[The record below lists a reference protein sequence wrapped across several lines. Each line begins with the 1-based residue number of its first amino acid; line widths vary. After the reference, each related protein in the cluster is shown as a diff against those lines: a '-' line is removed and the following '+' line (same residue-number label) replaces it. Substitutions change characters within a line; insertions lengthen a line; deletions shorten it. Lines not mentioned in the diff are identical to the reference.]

1 MNPWPMVLA
10 DLRALRWTA
19 PAIILLVALAIA
31 SGVAIGAQEQ
41 ALRQGSARAADDFDL
56 IIGAPGSQTQLL
68 MSAVY
73 LQPEA
78 LPLVD
83 GRILKAL
90 AQDERVANFAPIAF
104 GDVSRGYAIVGTTTG
119 FAGRW
124 GKIGPSEGRLFAAE
138 GEAVLGADVVYKLGD
153 VIAPSHGVAGHTAKP
168 GQVDQEEL
176 GHKHEGH
183 GYTVVGRLPRLD
195 SPWDRAI
202 LVPIESVWEIHG
214 LGNGHAVAEA
224 ENGSPFWRAGA
235 GPGEARRPAEAGP
248 AGSGPEE
255 ERIGPP
261 FDGKRVP
268 GVPAIAVKPKSV
280 AGAYALRAQYR
291 QGGTMAFFPAEV
303 LVSLYGALGDM
314 KDILVVAS
322 ACNTVLIL
330 ASVVLLLIAVNGL
343 RRRRYATLRALGAP
357 RSYVLLVTWIGT
369 IVLIAAGCLAGLLL
383 GVIATYAISGL
394 VSARTGLSLSP
405 SLGWGEL
412 AQAGLLCLVGSLLA
426 SLPAVLSYRTSI
438 IAGLRD

>member
-1 MNPWPMVLA
+1 MNPWPMVRA

-19 PAIILLVALAIA
+19 PAIVLLVALAIA
-31 SGVAIGAQEQ
+31 TGIAIGAQER
-41 ALRQGSARAADDFDL
+41 ALRQSSARAADDFDL
-56 IIGAPGSQTQLL
+56 LIGAPGSQTQLL
-68 MSAVY
+68 ISAVY
-73 LQPEA
+73 LQLEA

-83 GRILKAL
+83 GRVLKAL
-90 AQDERVANFAPIAF
+90 AQDERVGNFAPVAF
-104 GDVSRGYAIVGTTTG
+104 GDVSRGYPVIGTTAG

-124 GKIGPSEGRLFAAE
+124 GRVQPSEGRLFAAE
-138 GEAVLGADVVYKLGD
+138 GEAVLGADVVYRLGD
-153 VIAPSHGVAGHTAKP
+153 TIVPSHGVAGHAPKP
-168 GQVDQEEL
+168 GQVDEEEL

-183 GYTVVGRLPRLD
+183 GYTAVGRLPRLG

-202 LVPIESVWEIHG
+202 LVPIESVWDIHG
-214 LGNGHAVAEA
+214 LGNGHAEEA
-224 ENGSPFWRAGA
+224 RSDSPFWRTGSSV
-235 GPGEARRPAEAGP
+235 GDSRRPEEA
-248 AGSGPEE
+248 
-255 ERIGPP
+255 RIGPP

-268 GVPAIAVKPKSV
+268 GVPAIVVKPKSV
-280 AGAYALRAQYR
+280 AGAYALRAHYR

-314 KDILVVAS
+314 RDILVVAS
-322 ACNTVLIL
+322 ASNAVLIL

-369 IVLIAAGCLAGLLL
+369 IVLIATGCLAGLLL
-383 GVIATYAISGL
+383 GVIATHAISGI

-405 SLGWGEL
+405 AIGAGEL

-426 SLPAVLSYRTSI
+426 LLPALISYRSPI
-438 IAGLRD
+438 IQGLRD

>member
-19 PAIILLVALAIA
+19 PAIMLLVALAVATGI
-31 SGVAIGAQEQ
+31 AIGAQER

-68 MSAVY
+68 MSSVY
-73 LQPEA
+73 LQLDA

-83 GRILKAL
+83 GRVLKAL
-90 AQDERVANFAPIAF
+90 ALDERAGSFAPVAF
-104 GDVSRGYAIVGTTTG
+104 GDVSRGYPVVGTT
-119 FAGRW
+119 AALASRW
-124 GKIGPSEGRLFAAE
+124 GRIAPSEGRLFTTE
-138 GEAVLGADVVYKLGD
+138 GEAVLGADVLYRLGD
-153 VIAPSHGVAGHTAKP
+153 TIEPSHGVAGHVSRP
-168 GQVDQEEL
+168 GQADEEEL
-176 GHKHEGH
+176 SHRHEGH
-183 GYTVVGRLPRLD
+183 GYTAVGRLPRLG

-202 LVPIESVWEIHG
+202 LVPIESVWEVHG
-214 LGNGHAVAEA
+214 LGNGHAEEA
-224 ENGSPFWRAGA
+224 RGDAPFWHAGS
-235 GPGEARRPAEAGP
+235 GTGDRRPAEQA
-248 AGSGPEE
+248 
-255 ERIGPP
+255 RIGPP

-268 GVPAIAVKPKSV
+268 GVPAIVVKPKSV

-314 KDILVVAS
+314 RDILVVAS
-322 ACNTVLIL
+322 ASNAVLIL

-369 IVLIAAGCLAGLLL
+369 IVLIAAGCVAGLVL
-383 GVIATYAISGL
+383 GVIATHAISGL
-394 VSARTGLSLSP
+394 VAARTGLSLSP
-405 SLGWGEL
+405 AIGLGEL
-412 AQAGLLCLVGSLLA
+412 AQAGLLCVVGSLLA
-426 SLPAVLSYRTSI
+426 LLPAAISYRSPI
-438 IAGLRD
+438 IQGLRD

>member
-19 PAIILLVALAIA
+19 PAIVLLVALAIA
-31 SGVAIGAQEQ
+31 TGIAIGAQER

-78 LPLVD
+78 LPLIE
-83 GRILKAL
+83 GHLLKVL
-90 AQDERVANFAPIAF
+90 AQDERVASFAPIAF
-104 GDVSRGYAIVGTTTG
+104 GDISHGYPIIGTTAA

-124 GKIGPSEGRLFAAE
+124 GRISPSEGRIFAAE
-138 GEAVLGADVVYKLGD
+138 GEAVVGADVRYRLGD
-153 VIAPSHGVAGHTAKP
+153 RIAPSHGTGGGHRP
-168 GQVDQEEL
+168 GEE
-176 GHKHEGH
+176 GEDEATHRHEGH
-183 GYTVVGRLPRLD
+183 GYEVVGRLPKLG

-202 LVPIESVWEIHG
+202 LVPVESVWEVHG
-214 LGNGHAVAEA
+214 LANGHA
-224 ENGSPFWRAGA
+224 
-235 GPGEARRPAEAGP
+235 
-248 AGSGPEE
+248 EE
-255 ERIGPP
+255 GRIGPP
-261 FDGKRVP
+261 FDADKVP

-314 KDILVVAS
+314 RDILVVAS
-322 ACNTVLIL
+322 ASNAALIL

-369 IVLIAAGCLAGLLL
+369 IVLIFAGCVAGLLL
-383 GVIATYAISGL
+383 GVVGTHAISGI

-405 SLGWGEL
+405 ALGAGEL
-412 AQAGLLCLVGSLLA
+412 AQAALLCLLGSLLA
-426 SLPAVLSYRTSI
+426 LLPAVISYRSPIVT
-438 IAGLRD
+438 ALRE

>member
-19 PAIILLVALAIA
+19 PAIMLLVALAVATGI
-31 SGVAIGAQEQ
+31 AIGAQER

-68 MSAVY
+68 MSTVY
-73 LQPEA
+73 LQLEA
-78 LPLVD
+78 LPLVE
-83 GRILKAL
+83 GRVLKVL
-90 AQDERVANFAPIAF
+90 AQDERVGNFAPVAF
-104 GDVSRGYAIVGTTTG
+104 GDVSRGYPVIGTTAD

-124 GKIGPSEGRLFAAE
+124 GRIKPSEGRLFSAE
-138 GEAVLGADVVYKLGD
+138 GEAVLGADVVYRLGD
-153 VIAPSHGVAGHTAKP
+153 KIEPSHGVAGHTSKP
-168 GQVDQEEL
+168 GQTDEEER

-183 GYTVVGRLPRLD
+183 GYTAVGRLPRLG

-214 LGNGHAVAEA
+214 LGNGHATEQARSD
-224 ENGSPFWRAGA
+224 SPFWH
-235 GPGEARRPAEAGP
+235 
-248 AGSGPEE
+248 AGSNASDGRHPEE
-255 ERIGPP
+255 TRIGPP
-261 FDGKRVP
+261 FDAKRVP
-268 GVPAIAVKPKSV
+268 GVPAIVVKPKSV

-314 KDILVVAS
+314 RDILVVAS
-322 ACNTVLIL
+322 ASNAVLIL

-369 IVLIAAGCLAGLLL
+369 IVLIAAGCVTGLLL
-383 GVIATYAISGL
+383 GVVGTYAISGI

-405 SLGWGEL
+405 VPGAGEL
-412 AQAGLLCLVGSLLA
+412 AQAGLLCLLGSLLA
-426 SLPAVLSYRTSI
+426 LLPAVISYRSPI
-438 IAGLRD
+438 ITALRD

>member
-19 PAIILLVALAIA
+19 PAIVLLVALAVATGI
-31 SGVAIGAQEQ
+31 AIGAQER

-68 MSAVY
+68 MSSVY
-73 LQPEA
+73 LQLDA

-83 GRILKAL
+83 GRVLKAL
-90 AQDERVANFAPIAF
+90 AQDERVGSFAPIAF
-104 GDVSRGYAIVGTTTG
+104 GDISRGYPVIGTTAA

-124 GKIGPSEGRLFAAE
+124 GRVTPSEGRLFAAE
-138 GEAVLGADVVYKLGD
+138 GEAVLGADVLYRLGD
-153 VIAPSHGVAGHTAKP
+153 RIEPSHGVAGHTPKP
-168 GQVDQEEL
+168 GQADEEEL
-176 GHKHEGH
+176 GHKHEGD
-183 GYTVVGRLPRLD
+183 GYTAVGRLPRLG

-202 LVPIESVWEIHG
+202 LVPIESVWEVHG
-214 LGNGHAVAEA
+214 LGNGHAEEA
-224 ENGSPFWRAGA
+224 RSDSPFWHAGA
-235 GPGEARRPAEAGP
+235 SSGG
-248 AGSGPEE
+248 GSRSGE

-268 GVPAIAVKPKSV
+268 GVPAIVVKPKSV

-314 KDILVVAS
+314 RDILVIAS
-322 ACNTVLIL
+322 ASNAVLIL

-357 RSYVLLVTWIGT
+357 RFYVLLVTWIGT
-369 IVLIAAGCLAGLLL
+369 IVLIAAGCLVGLAL
-383 GVIATYAISGL
+383 GVAAIHAISGL
-394 VSARTGLSLSP
+394 VAARTGLSLSP
-405 SLGWGEL
+405 AIGAGEL

-426 SLPAVLSYRTSI
+426 LLPAAISYRSPI
-438 IAGLRD
+438 IGGLRG